1 MKKGIYILMCMC
13 ILLAGC
19 SSEQSGKKAAKK
31 KAVTAKVQ
39 SAPYELL
46 VVADKEWLKTGTGKV
61 LMEVLESPIEV
72 LPQVEPAFRITS
84 INPDA
89 FNGVFRTYANIVC
102 VDVGEKYKE
111 PEVRLAVNVYARP
124 QRILYV
130 TAPDHR
136 SFEQLVAERGKTLLD
151 ELNENEFAR
160 ERALLKKQKSGVV
173 SRQANKQFGV
183 DINAPQDIDDIKVG
197 KNFFWASASKQ
208 EFRLNIC
215 MYTLPLQ
222 DMTADQMLAARD
234 SVMKIN
240 IPGGKEGQWMETDP
254 RAVLAE
260 KVQVGGRQIAAFRG
274 LWGMRKDAMGGP
286 FVAYYYPDSVNN
298 RLLVAEGFIFAP
310 EEKKRPLIRKIEASL
325 QTVAG
330 L

>member
-1 MKKGIYILMCMC
+1 MKRVVYVLMCMC
-13 ILLAGC
+13 LILSAC
-19 SSEQSGKKAAKK
+19 DSEQTTKKNSKK

-46 VVADKEWLKTGTGKV
+46 VVANKEWLKTGAGQSLIQV
-61 LMEVLESPIEV
+61 VEAPIEV
-72 LPQVEPAFRITS
+72 LPQIEPNFRVTS
-84 INPDA
+84 INPEA

-102 VDVGEKYKE
+102 VDVDKKYKE
-111 PEVRLAVNVYARP
+111 PELRQATNVYARP
-124 QRILYV
+124 QKVLYV
-130 TAPDHR
+130 NAPDNH
-136 SFEQLVAERGKTLLD
+136 SFEKYMEEHGKTILR

-160 ERALLKKQKSGVV
+160 ERTLLEKQKSGVV